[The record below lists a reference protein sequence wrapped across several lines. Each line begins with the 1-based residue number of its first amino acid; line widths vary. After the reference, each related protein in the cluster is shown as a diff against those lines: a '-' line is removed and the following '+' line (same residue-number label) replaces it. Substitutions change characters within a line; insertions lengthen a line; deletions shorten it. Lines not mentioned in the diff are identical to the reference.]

1 MIFLL
6 RKFTLSSP
14 PTALTNIYHYCTIL
28 QVWLIESIIC
38 YFLGGYFVKGPAS
51 PWRALSL
58 VTIIS
63 LNLAVSTL
71 VGVWVGNKLDRYF
84 STSPWLMIVGVLLGI
99 GAGLVTIIPIVKKF
113 LGDQADD

>member
-1 MIFLL
+1 M
-6 RKFTLSSP
+6 
-14 PTALTNIYHYCTIL
+14 
-28 QVWLIESIIC
+28 
-38 YFLGGYFVKGPAS
+38 KGPAS

-63 LNLAVSTL
+63 FNLAVSTL

-84 STSPWLMIVGVLLGI
+84 NISPWLMIIGVFLGI